1 MAAAVVVVVVVEAV
15 VVVSEYLSK
24 SVLKY
29 LLKNESLCKRSGCC
43 ERSASVGRE
52 EARTSW
58 A

>member
-52 EARTSW
+52 EARTS
-58 A
+58 